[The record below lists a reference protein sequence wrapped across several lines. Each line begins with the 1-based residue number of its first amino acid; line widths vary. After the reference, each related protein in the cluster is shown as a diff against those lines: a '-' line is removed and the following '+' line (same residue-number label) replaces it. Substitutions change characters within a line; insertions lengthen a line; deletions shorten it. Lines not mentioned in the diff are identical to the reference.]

1 MTPKSFEINYFILMS
16 DLEKMV
22 LEDVASYQTKQG
34 RTLLFNTKSDLECSI
49 YTPLRNTVHY
59 SKAVTDYW
67 SNYFDERP

>member
-1 MTPKSFEINYFILMS
+1 MS

-22 LEDVASYQTKQG
+22 LEDVASYQTKQD
-34 RTLLFNTKSDLECSI
+34 RTLLFNTKSDLECSV
-49 YTPLRNTVHY
+49 YTPLRNSIYY